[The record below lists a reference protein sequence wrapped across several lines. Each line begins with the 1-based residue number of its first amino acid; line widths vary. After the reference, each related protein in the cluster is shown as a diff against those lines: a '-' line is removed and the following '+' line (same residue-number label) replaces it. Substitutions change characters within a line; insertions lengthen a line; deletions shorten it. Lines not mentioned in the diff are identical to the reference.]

1 MRNCIVP
8 SLAVL
13 SGIGSVAAVWSGRR
27 GSSSSSR
34 NAVGVGSV
42 VGAKPSFVLAIRGGA
57 NEYETK
63 FESAKSSVIEK
74 AMIKVR
80 ARFVPDSHLYYIFI
94 DITLISSQCLV

>member
-27 GSSSSSR
+27 GSSSR

-80 ARFVPDSHLYYIFI
+80 ARFVPDSPLYYIFI